1 MRKVIGIV
9 DLHHDI
15 SLDFLTENRSI
26 ASTQFL
32 GRYCFIDLPLSNFS
46 NSGIKKV
53 GILIKEKPR
62 SLFRHLGI
70 KNSYAFN
77 TKTGGITLLYNEK
90 YANDKFYNTDINN
103 LLENSWFLK
112 DNNKEKYV
120 VIAPAHLV
128 MTINYED
135 VVNKHIESG
144 ADITCVYKQNLK
156 GRSEF
161 LSSAIF
167 DIDGQ
172 RITKMSSN
180 KGDKDIVNSSLSTYV
195 INYSV
200 FVSLLEKAH
209 NTSALFSLK
218 NIIANSVDT
227 LNVYGYKFEGFVQAY
242 DSLSAY
248 LKNSLE
254 LLDYSRYLSI
264 FKSEWPVYTR
274 TYDTPPVTYGKNSN
288 VKNCFIANGTRIDG
302 TVENSIIGRGCVV
315 EKGAVVKNSILLAN
329 SKVCENVTINNVI
342 IDKNAIIKYTKE
354 LEGTLEAPIGIR
366 QEDVA

>member
-15 SLDFLTENRSI
+15 SLEFLTESRSI

-62 SLFRHLGI
+62 SLFRHIGI
-70 KNSYAFN
+70 KNSWAFN

-90 YANDKFYNTDINN
+90 YANDKFYNTNVNN

-112 DNNKEKYV
+112 DNNREKYV
-120 VIAPAHLV
+120 VIAPAHIV
-128 MTINYED
+128 MNINYED
-135 VVNKHIESG
+135 VVNKHIESN
-144 ADITCVYKQNLK
+144 ADITCVYKKNVK
-156 GRSEF
+156 GKTEF
-161 LSSAIF
+161 LSSSVFEIENNK
-167 DIDGQ
+167 
-172 RITKMSSN
+172 ITSIKSN
-180 KGDKDIVNSSLSTYV
+180 KGNKDIVNVSLSTYV
-195 INYSV
+195 VNYST
-200 FVSLLEKAH
+200 FISLIEKAH
-209 NTSALFSLK
+209 NTSSLYTLK
-218 NIIANSVDT
+218 NIIADNINN
-227 LNVYGYKFEGFVQAY
+227 LNVYGYEFNGFAQTY

-254 LLDYSRYLSI
+254 LLDYNVYSSI
-264 FKSEWPVYTR
+264 FKNDWPIYTR
-274 TYDTPPVTYGKNSN
+274 TYDTPPVIYGKESC
-288 VKNCFIANGTRIDG
+288 VKNCFIANGTQIDG
-302 TVENSIIGRGCVV
+302 IVENSIIGRGCVI

-329 SKVCENVTINNVI
+329 SKVCSNVKINYVVV
-342 IDKNAIIKYTKE
+342 DKNAMIKYTNE
-354 LEGTLEAPIGIR
+354 LEGTLENPIGIR